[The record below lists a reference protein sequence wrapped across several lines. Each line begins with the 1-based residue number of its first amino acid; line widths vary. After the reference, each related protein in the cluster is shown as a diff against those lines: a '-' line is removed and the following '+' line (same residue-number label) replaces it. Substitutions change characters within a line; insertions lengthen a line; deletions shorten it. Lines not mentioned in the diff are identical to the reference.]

1 MKCLTKEGAHR
12 LKEAMED
19 AWHRY
24 RRELDAAKGKVEV
37 RMYGHSQEFYSVERG
52 GFLFYDKEV
61 GVPQTQEEWRVV
73 STWVQYYELTSLC
86 SRLNA
91 DWRRSADGKH
101 DVFPNN

>member
-1 MKCLTKEGAHR
+1 MKCLTKEGARR

-19 AWHRY
+19 AWY
-24 RRELDAAKGKVEV
+24 IYKRELDAAKGKVEV
-37 RMYGHSQEFYSVERG
+37 RIHDDHEEFYSVERS

-73 STWVQYYELTSLC
+73 SAWVQYYGLTILC
-86 SRLNA
+86 YRLNA

>member
-19 AWHRY
+19 AWYLYKRW
-24 RRELDAAKGKVEV
+24 LDAAKGKVEI
-37 RMYGHSQEFYSVERG
+37 RIRDGREEFYSVERG

-101 DVFPNN
+101 DVFPNG